1 MNHAKAA
8 RPRGENS
15 APVTYTSGVAFEALA
30 YGPEANVLLV
40 SDGAE
45 LLAYDAHTEAPK
57 WQVAFEAPLLS
68 VMFAHPQALPSAR
81 TGGSPW
87 REAAATHAA
96 IALDD
101 QGSFHAVDLAL
112 GKRLG
117 SVGPFGK
124 PRAAASCVASGA
136 LALAVDDKVLVWRSG
151 HLIETRLAQVTALAF
166 SADGGTLAVG
176 TAGGDVVML
185 SLEVR
190 AGAASPADLQ
200 PAAPADALVRTFE
213 THGVGAVTDLV
224 AHPSGAWLCAGAN
237 GVFAVTASGAQ
248 RLAKISA
255 GVLRARFDGPGAR
268 LAVQRA
274 ERAIVVY
281 AWPGLSV
288 VARIEYTGRPVRGL
302 AFGPED
308 WLGVGLDFG
317 DGNKIDIVTSA
328 THRTDTAPGRT
339 HRSWTLHVE
348 GQRSL
353 LTAKEADEIRRMKSP
368 FHEEAPRAKGNGA
381 GGKVGI
387 GAGLSIAMLLLRLC
401 AHSSGSSYSSSYN
414 PTPYTPAAS
423 HACDAECARSRVAEL
438 ERDCLANPA
447 LGCAD
452 DVRTAKLA
460 LAGGR
465 CRDALTAV
473 KRISSGGV
481 AGGTQSSTPLFG
493 AHRLLAEFGLDE
505 ACRSGAIRPPPAV
518 KHAQVVR
525 LGDAGMIPIT
535 ESLPEESPLRG
546 ETPRALF
553 ASPDG
558 IVFAATSTDLTRA
571 CIVYKRSLA
580 GKWSPSFTTMTPP
593 GAVELFGRGSSDV
606 YLATGSGLAHFDGT
620 AWSKLAMPGTGNL
633 DGAAGVGGDVFLALG
648 TSDDGSTVQRRR
660 SGAWS
665 KETLPAGVTS
675 VLALYGGGGALW
687 AVGEDPYM
695 KESLLRRAPAGG
707 WTTRSPDLQGNPL
720 VVRSFWVSP
729 SGEAFLG
736 STGSV
741 LRSKDAGSTW
751 TEEPRPDAVTAL
763 WGRSSSDVYALEGG
777 GLVHFDGKRW
787 SSIDAQLPG
796 AQSLAGTASEVLVLS
811 AAASATP
818 SED

>member
-1 MNHAKAA
+1 M
-8 RPRGENS
+8 
-15 APVTYTSGVAFEALA
+15 TYTSDVAFEALA

-40 SDGAE
+40 VDGSE

-57 WQVAFEAPLLS
+57 WQVAFEEPLLS
-68 VMFAHPQALPSAR
+68 VMFAHPQALPSAG
-81 TGGSPW
+81 GGSPW

-101 QGSFHAVDLAL
+101 HGSFHAVDLAL

-136 LALAVDDKVLVWRSG
+136 LAMAVDDKVLVWRTG
-151 HLIETRLAQVTALAF
+151 HMIETRIAQVTALSF

-176 TAGGDVVML
+176 TSGGDVVML
-185 SLEVR
+185 SLEAR
-190 AGAASPADLQ
+190 SAATSPADLQ
-200 PAAPADALVRTFE
+200 PLAPADAPLVRTFE

-224 AHPSGAWLCAGAN
+224 AHPSGAWLSAGAS

-248 RLAKISA
+248 RLEKISA
-255 GVLRARFDGPGAR
+255 GALRARFDGPGAR

-281 AWPGLSV
+281 AWPALSV
-288 VARIEYTGRPVRGL
+288 VARIEYTGRPVRGV
-302 AFGPED
+302 AFGPEE
-308 WLGVGLDFG
+308 WLGVALDHG
-317 DGNKIDIVTSA
+317 DGNKIDIMTSA

-339 HRSWTLHVE
+339 HRSWTLLVE

-368 FHEEAPRAKGNGA
+368 FHEETPRPKGNGA

-414 PTPYTPAAS
+414 SAAYTPPTS
-423 HACDAECARSRVAEL
+423 HACDADCAKARVAEL

-452 DVRTAKLA
+452 DAATAKLA

-473 KRISSGGV
+473 KRIKSDGA

-493 AHRLLAEFGLDE
+493 AHRLLTEFGLDE

-518 KHAQVVR
+518 KHAQLVR
-525 LGDAGMIPIT
+525 LGNSGMIPIT

-546 ETPRALF
+546 EAPRALF
-553 ASPDG
+553 AAPDG
-558 IVFAATSTDLTRA
+558 TVFAATSTDLTRA
-571 CIVYKRSLA
+571 CVVYKRSA
-580 GKWSPSFTTMTPP
+580 DGKWSPSFTTMAPP

-633 DGAAGVGGDVFLALG
+633 DGAALVGGDVFLALG
-648 TSDDGSTVQRRR
+648 TSDDGSTVHRRR

-665 KETLPAGVTS
+665 KEALPAGVTS
-675 VLALYGGGGALW
+675 VLSLYGGGGALW
-687 AVGEDPYM
+687 AVGEDQYT

-707 WTTRSPDLQGNPL
+707 WSTKSPDLEGNPL

-741 LRSKDAGSTW
+741 LRSKDAGATW
-751 TEEPRPDAVTAL
+751 TEEPRPDAVGAL
-763 WGRSSSDVYALEGG
+763 WGRSSTDVYALEGS

-787 SSIDAQLPG
+787 SSIDAELPG

-818 SED
+818 SDD